1 MSIKIE
7 NNIPIPSENNKFRS
21 GKNNYKWECI
31 NALAKTGV
39 GDSIC
44 VEDRINETVTNW
56 INCVKIRA
64 RMGTMP
70 EFSGKKFIVREI
82 NHNTQRIWR
91 VL

>member
-7 NNIPIPSENNKFRS
+7 NNIPIPSENNKFRA

-31 NALAKTGV
+31 NALANTGV

-44 VEDRINETVTNW
+44 VEDRINETVKNW
-56 INCVKIRA
+56 LKWLKRKA
-64 RMGTMP
+64 LLEMS
-70 EFSGKKFIVREI
+70 EFSGKKFIVKEI